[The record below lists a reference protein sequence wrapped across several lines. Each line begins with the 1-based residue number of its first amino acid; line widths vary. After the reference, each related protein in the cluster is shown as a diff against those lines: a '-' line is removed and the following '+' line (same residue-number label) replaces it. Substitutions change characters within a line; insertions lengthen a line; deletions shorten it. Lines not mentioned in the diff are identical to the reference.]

1 MKEFRLGRAIPRT
14 EDARLVRGEGRYT
27 DDISQSDAAR
37 LYVVRSPHA
46 AARLRNINLAEAR
59 AAAGVISVFSG
70 ADAVRDGM
78 GTFASFVPRNRPDG
92 SSFVP
97 PYRVLAVDQVRH
109 VGDPI
114 FAIVAETLEQAR
126 DAAELV
132 TVDYET
138 LPAVVDTASAASPGQ
153 PAVWDEAPDNICFV
167 FRLGDTKAVEAIFAT
182 AKHVVDE
189 TFRISRVI
197 ANPMETR
204 AAVGSYDP
212 GLDRYTL
219 LASLQAP
226 HIIRD
231 ELARS
236 VLKVPASR
244 LRVVSPDV
252 GGAFGLKAGAF
263 PELGLVLWTAK
274 RTGRAVKWVCER
286 SEAFIA
292 DHHARDNVSRVRLAL
307 DDHGKF
313 LALGVQTTANVG
325 AYIDSFGLH
334 CPTNNLGGLA
344 GPYAIGRYS
353 IDVTGVFTNTH
364 ATCAYRGAG
373 RPEASYCIERII
385 SIAARELGISSTEL
399 RRRNMIPPEAMPFDT
414 GLVYTY
420 DSGAFEQ
427 TMDQTLELA
436 DWSGAAARREAAG
449 SEGKLHGVGIAYA
462 VEIAGGPPDVPLPE
476 MAEIRF
482 DSAGDALVLLGTHSH
497 GQGHETA
504 FRQLTRHFLGLDPD
518 RVQIVY
524 GDTDQIYFGTG
535 TFGSRSL
542 SVAGE
547 ALQRA
552 SEKIIEKAKLIAS
565 HVLEAAVSDI
575 EFADGRFTVAGTDR
589 AIDLAALAQ
598 TSFNPRVIPRDM
610 EPGLSA
616 SAVIT
621 PAGATYPNGCHI
633 CEVEIDPE
641 TGVARI
647 TRYAVVDDV
656 GRVVNPLLLKG
667 QLHGGIAQGAGQA
680 LCETITYDTGNGQLL
695 CGSFMDYSMPRAD
708 DLPSI
713 EVASNEIL
721 TNANPL
727 GIKGA
732 GEAGTVGA
740 LPAVMN
746 AINDAL
752 APLGIRHFEM
762 PATPERIWRAI
773 RDARR
778 GNLKKDASILQSRAV
793 Q

>member
-1 MKEFRLGRAIPRT
+1 M
-14 EDARLVRGEGRYT
+14 
-27 DDISQSDAAR
+27 
-37 LYVVRSPHA
+37 
-46 AARLRNINLAEAR
+46 
-59 AAAGVISVFSG
+59 
-70 ADAVRDGM
+70 
-78 GTFASFVPRNRPDG
+78 
-92 SSFVP
+92 
-97 PYRVLAVDQVRH
+97 RH

-114 FAIVAETLEQAR
+114 IAIVAETLEQAK

-132 TVDYET
+132 SVDYET
-138 LPAVVDTASAASPGQ
+138 LPAVVDTVSAALPGQ

-167 FRLGDTKAVEAIFAT
+167 FRLGDAKAAEAAFAQAKYVVE
-182 AKHVVDE
+182 E

-197 ANPMETR
+197 ANPMETCV
-204 AAVGSYDP
+204 AVGDYDP
-212 GLDRYTL
+212 GQDRYTL

-236 VLKVPASR
+236 ILKVPASR
-244 LRVVSPDV
+244 LRVISPDV

-263 PELGLVLWTAK
+263 PELGLVLWIAK
-274 RTGRAVKWVCER
+274 RTGRAIKWVCER

-307 DDHGKF
+307 DDRGKF
-313 LALGVQTTANVG
+313 LALGVETTANIG

-344 GPYAIGRYS
+344 GPYSIGQFS
-353 IDVTGVFTNTH
+353 VNVTGVFTNTH

-373 RPEASYCIERII
+373 RPEASYCVERII
-385 SIAARELGISSTEL
+385 EIAAQELGISSIEL

-420 DSGAFEQ
+420 DLGAFEQ

-436 DWSGAAARREAAG
+436 DWTGVAARRKAAT

-462 VEIAGGPPDVPLPE
+462 VEIAGGPPDVPLAE
-476 MAEIRF
+476 MAEIQS

-504 FRQLTRHFLGLDPD
+504 FRQVIQHFLGIDPK
-518 RVQIVY
+518 RVRIAY

-552 SEKIIEKAKLIAS
+552 SEKVVEKAKLIAS

-575 EFADGRFTVAGTDR
+575 EFDDGRFTVAGTDR
-589 AIDLAALAQ
+589 TIDLPAVAQ
-598 TSFNPRVIPRDM
+598 ISFNTRVIPRDI

-616 SAVIT
+616 SAIIT

-633 CEVEIDPE
+633 CEVEIDPA
-641 TGVARI
+641 TGAACI
-647 TRYAVVDDV
+647 SRYAVVDDV
-656 GRVVNPLLLKG
+656 GRVINPLLLKG

-680 LCETITYDTGNGQLL
+680 MWETITYDSGNGQLL
-695 CGSFMDYSMPRAD
+695 CGSFMDYCMPRAV
-708 DLPSI
+708 DLPAFA
-713 EVASNEIL
+713 VGSNEIP
-721 TNANPL
+721 TKNNPL
-727 GIKGA
+727 GVKGA

-773 RDARR
+773 RDAPDGLLER
-778 GNLKKDASILQSRAV
+778 DATAQSRAV